1 MTKEE
6 SAAMPIYALGIIA
19 LLAWL
24 SNLSKEKTEKQKS
37 FYQDK

>member
-1 MTKEE
+1 MTKEDPT
-6 SAAMPIYALGIIA
+6 ATAIYTLGIIA